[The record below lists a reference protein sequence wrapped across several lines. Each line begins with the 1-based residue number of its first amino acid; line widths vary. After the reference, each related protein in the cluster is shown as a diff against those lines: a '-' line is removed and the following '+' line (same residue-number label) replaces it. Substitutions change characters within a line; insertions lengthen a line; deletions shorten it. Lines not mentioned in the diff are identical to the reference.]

1 MATLEHVLRTP
12 RIPLLGALAC
22 AVGLAI
28 TGALA
33 ILVPIAHA
41 KDAVSLQ
48 AFIALNRPRLTPT
61 IDHVAHLADPAPYAL
76 IGISLALV
84 ALARGRG
91 RVALAIVALLV
102 VTGLTTE
109 TLKQLLAT
117 PRFSEWL
124 GDGQIASASWPSGHA
139 TASMTLALC
148 GVLAAPARWRPA
160 AAGIGASFAIA
171 VSYAILALGWHF
183 PSDVI
188 GGFLVAAMWTLLAV
202 AALVAVEGPK
212 ESRARGPG
220 GEGVVAVTMGA
231 GLAAVVFVV
240 AVARPTQLS
249 TFAHAHTSFFVV
261 SAAIAVLATGL
272 AFAVSESVPAPR
284 AARRRRSQRG

>member
-1 MATLEHVLRTP
+1 MLRTP

-22 AVGLAI
+22 AIGLAI
-28 TGALA
+28 TGLLA
-33 ILVPIAHA
+33 YLVPIVHA

-61 IDHVAHLADPAPYAL
+61 IDHIAHLADPAPYAL

-84 ALARGRG
+84 AWARGRG
-91 RVALAIVALLV
+91 RVAVAIVVLLF
-102 VTGLTTE
+102 VTGATTE
-109 TLKQLLAT
+109 SLKHLLAT

-124 GDGQIASASWPSGHA
+124 GDGQIAAASWPSGHA

-148 GVLAAPARWRPA
+148 GVLAAPARHRPLV
-160 AAGIGASFAIA
+160 AGIGALFAIS

-202 AALVAVEGPK
+202 AVLVAKEGPK
-212 ESRARGPG
+212 RVPAQRQ
-220 GEGVVAVTMGA
+220 EGTAATVAGA
-231 GLAAVVFVV
+231 AFAATLFVI
-240 AVARPTQLS
+240 AAARPQYLS
-249 TFAHAHTSFFVV
+249 NHTSFLVV
-261 SAAIAVLATGL
+261 SAAIAALATGL
-272 AFAVSESVPAPR
+272 ALTVSGSVPAPR
-284 AARRRRSQRG
+284 AAPRRRSPHGSG